1 MKWYAGPTFLEALD
15 TLQGTPPPTDKPLL
29 VSTQDVYMIDG
40 RRINVGRVESGVLR
54 KGLEVRVLPSGQTT
68 TVNSIEK
75 FLEAPE
81 SAGSGECIGLTTQSV
96 DLNRG
101 DVLCLP
107 DQGPILAD
115 RISARIFWMAGQ
127 DLSRNLELTMR
138 CTTQETGCKVERI
151 RKRIDSSRLEMIEQD
166 AEILKELEVGEVTI
180 RTDKPILTKDFTDV
194 PSLGRFVLVHGENVC
209 AGGIVTQEN
218 SR

>member
-1 MKWYAGPTFLEALD
+1 M
-15 TLQGTPPPTDKPLL
+15 
-29 VSTQDVYMIDG
+29 
-40 RRINVGRVESGVLR
+40 ESGVLR
-54 KGLEVRVLPSGQTT
+54 KGLEVRVLPNGQTT

-81 SAGSGECIGLTTQSV
+81 SAVSGECIGLTITQSV

-107 DQGPILAD
+107 DQEPLLAD

-127 DLSRNLELTMR
+127 DLTRNLELTMR

-151 RKRIDSSRLEMIEQD
+151 RKRIDSSRLEIIEQD
-166 AEILKELEVGEVTI
+166 AEILKDLEVGEVTI
-180 RTDKPILTKDFTDV
+180 KTDRPILTKDFTDV
-194 PSLGRFVLVHGENVC
+194 QSLGRFVLVHGENVC
-209 AGGIVTQEN
+209 AGGIVTRED